1 VSHETKHSN
10 NLYYDINQIY
20 VAKNVASKSITHQR
34 RTNAPVK

>member
-1 VSHETKHSN
+1 MKQLKDSN

-20 VAKNVASKSITHQR
+20 VAKNVASKSNTHQR